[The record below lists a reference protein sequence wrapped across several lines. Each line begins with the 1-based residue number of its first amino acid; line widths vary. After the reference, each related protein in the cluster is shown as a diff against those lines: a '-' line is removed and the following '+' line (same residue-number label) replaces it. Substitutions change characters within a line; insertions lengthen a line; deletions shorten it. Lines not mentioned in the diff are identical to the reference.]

1 MLIFI
6 GTMLSLVYIFV
17 QGGQGTAYNDVYYG
31 VNGPQNRAGTTV
43 NVDAAMVVSYIAD
56 GEWLTYS
63 VASAAA
69 GIYEVSY
76 SLSAAPPAPV
86 KVAMFLTR
94 EASCAGAQTGLYSSA
109 AFSTGSYTA
118 FQSAAASS
126 TITLP
131 SGTSMLRLCILS
143 ASYLQMASM
152 TLTPVVSRPFEGIPA
167 TLPGV
172 VTATRFDTGGQGV
185 AYNEVV
191 VSGQPRVRAGELVS
205 GDSVALG
212 YLATGEWLRYS
223 VQVAAAGNYAMEYL
237 LAGNMAVTFQNRLNS
252 RC

>member
-1 MLIFI
+1 
-6 GTMLSLVYIFV
+6 
-17 QGGQGTAYNDVYYG
+17 

-63 VASAAA
+63 VSSAAA
-69 GIYEVSY
+69 VYEVSY
-76 SLSAAPPAPV
+76 SLSAAPPSPV
-86 KVAMFLTR
+86 KVGMFLTK
-94 EASCAGAQTGLYSSA
+94 EASCAGVQTGLFSSA

-126 TITLP
+126 TLALP
-131 SGTSMLRLCILS
+131 AGTSVLRLCVLS
-143 ASYLQMASM
+143 ASYLQLASV
-152 TLTPVVSRPFEGIPA
+152 TLTPAVSRPFEGTPA
-167 TLPGV
+167 ALPGV

-191 VSGQPRVRAGELVS
+191 VSGQPRVRTGELVS
-205 GDSVALG
+205 GDSVAVG

-223 VQVAAAGNYAMEYL
+223 VQVAAAGNYLLEYL
-237 LAGNMAVTFQNRLNS
+237 LAGVCAAVTLTTVS
-252 RC
+252 LAVTVLHLSICCCTLSAS